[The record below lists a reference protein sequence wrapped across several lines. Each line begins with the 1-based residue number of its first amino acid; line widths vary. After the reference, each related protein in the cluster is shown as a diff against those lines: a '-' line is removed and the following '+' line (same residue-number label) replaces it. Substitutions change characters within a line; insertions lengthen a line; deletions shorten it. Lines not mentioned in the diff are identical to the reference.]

1 MVGRLEPVPLRDVWA
16 KEARDFTTW
25 LSNNLDLLSEYLGLE
40 LTALET
46 EKSVGPFA
54 ADILA
59 EDRDGFHVVI
69 ENQIEK
75 TDHDHL
81 GKLITYLSN
90 LEAKTAIWITSDPR
104 PEHVRAIEYLN
115 EVVPEDTNFYLI
127 QIKAFKIGDSEPAH
141 YFNIVAGP
149 SNEVKKRGE
158 IKKEFAEKDQ
168 ERLKFFQQLLDR
180 SNEKTPLFKNVPPPK
195 SQNGVSV
202 RDVRAG
208 KSGLLWI
215 FWRRPN
221 DSRVEFCLCSDAET
235 NLKRFKFLSEKK
247 EEIENVFGEPLE
259 WNFKENRKQ
268 HSILS
273 RTKFGGI
280 ENEDQWPVI
289 QNDLVD
295 RMTRLEKAL
304 RPYLASLP

>member
-25 LSNNLDLLSEYLGLE
+25 LSNNLDILSEYLGLE

-59 EDRDGFHVVI
+59 EDRDGSHAVI

-90 LEAKTAIWITSDPR
+90 LDAKTASWITSDPR

-115 EVVPEDTNFYLI
+115 EVSPEDTKFYLVKI
-127 QIKAFKIGDSEPAH
+127 QAFKIGDSEPAP
-141 YFNIVAGP
+141 YFNIAAGP
-149 SNEVKKRGE
+149 SIEVKSRGE

-168 ERLKFFQQLLDR
+168 RRLEFFRQLLEL
-180 SNEKTPLFKNVPPPK
+180 SNAKIGLFKNISPAGYQSWVIA
-195 SQNGVSV
+195 G
-202 RDVRAG
+202 AG
-208 KSGLLWI
+208 KAGLAWTYAA
-215 FWRRPN
+215 RRK
-221 DSRVEFCLCSDAET
+221 DAKTELFLCSDAET
-235 NLKRFKFLSEKK
+235 NLRRFNSLLAKK
-247 EEIENVFGEPLE
+247 EEIESAFCEHLE
-259 WNFKENRKQ
+259 WDFKENRKQ
-268 HSILS
+268 HYVRSW
-273 RTKFGGI
+273 TKIGGI
-280 ENEDQWPVI
+280 ENEDQWPAI
-289 QNDLVD
+289 QNDLVN
-295 RMTRLEKAL
+295 RMIRLEQAL